1 MPRVP
6 ELGIPKDA
14 RVMPVKMEL
23 LLIVAPE
30 TYVESIKNNCTL
42 VLYMRAELMPLSLD
56 AKAEVVPAPRVVG
69 PVMKYKPTSVLGS
82 RVPMTN
88 AASSSNRPVEIEKG
102 KVAGGEGK
110 SNDPVPSTT
119 RLPLDS

>member
-14 RVMPVKMEL
+14 RVMPVKVEL

-56 AKAEVVPAPRVVG
+56 EEMGVGIMPAPRVVG
-69 PVMKYKPTSVLGS
+69 PVI
-82 RVPMTN
+82 
-88 AASSSNRPVEIEKG
+88 A
-102 KVAGGEGK
+102 
-110 SNDPVPSTT
+110 
-119 RLPLDS
+119 